1 MIFALIVVPVLGLF
15 FGVHRY
21 LWCRLVRD
29 TTNPGSRPRRA
40 GTAAT
45 FALPLIALGAVLSGP
60 AGLPF
65 PVQQTLAWPG
75 YLWLA
80 MVLYLTLALLAGEAV
95 RAAGL
100 WALRRRETA
109 EPDPPPAA
117 PAPPAGP
124 PGPASPSPVPSR
136 APAS

>member
-29 TTNPGSRPRRA
+29 TTKPGSRPRRA
-40 GTAAT
+40 GTAAA

-60 AGLPF
+60 AGLPL
-65 PVQQTLAWPG
+65 PVQQILAWPG

-80 MVLYLTLALLAGEAV
+80 MVLYLTLALLAGEVV

-100 WALRRRETA
+100 WALRRRAAA
-109 EPDPPPAA
+109 EPDPPAT
-117 PAPPAGP
+117 
-124 PGPASPSPVPSR
+124 AS
-136 APAS
+136 A